1 MKIKPVAKAVPSP
14 IPTAAEA
21 AADPSLLAPAVRRG
35 PRGAGALLG
44 AGLLGGLFAP
54 AAVGADEAVPPP
66 EVPVLD
72 ASRAADAEA
81 TARAEE
87 AREAVAT
94 VVAPILQ
101 KALEEEGR
109 GFFGCVSIDPPY
121 VFSENEALDIIR
133 QEFAKEGVELLPDR
147 ELSGFAEDRPNRG
160 NEVEEP
166 SSSGEGTGRWRFDLG
181 TEDGTLFVEFLTRHD
196 NVALREEKE
205 PWFTMDCPDLP
216 ACSERVREK
225 LSSRTN
231 GDPATI
237 ALFFDPLTYIP
248 PPKDK
253 PWDWTLPEE
262 VRQPR
267 EAAQN
272 ELAHRQLHEQVRF
285 FLDWA
290 RKEGKLPGQ
299 STGKGENE

>member
-1 MKIKPVAKAVPSP
+1 MKIKPVAESAPSP
-14 IPTAAEA
+14 VPTAAEA

-54 AAVGADEAVPPP
+54 AAAGADNAPPP
-66 EVPVLD
+66 PDVPALD
-72 ASRAADAEA
+72 AAHAADAEA
-81 TARAEE
+81 AARAEK

-101 KALEEEGR
+101 KAMDEEGR
-109 GFFGCVSIDPPY
+109 GYFGCVAIDAPY

-147 ELSGFAEDRPNRG
+147 ELSGFAENRPDRDKQ
-160 NEVEEP
+160 EENPP
-166 SSSGEGTGRWRFDLG
+166 STGDGTGRWRFDLG
-181 TEDGTLFVEFLTRHD
+181 TEDGALFVEFLTRND

-205 PWFTMDCPDLP
+205 AWFTMDCPDLP
-216 ACSERVREK
+216 ACSERIREK
-225 LSSRTN
+225 MSSRTN
-231 GDPATI
+231 GFPATI

-248 PPKDK
+248 PSRDK
-253 PWDWTLPEE
+253 PWDWSEPEE
-262 VRQPR
+262 VRQSR

-299 STGKGENE
+299 GPAKGENE

>member
-1 MKIKPVAKAVPSP
+1 MKIIPVAKAAPSP

-54 AAVGADEAVPPP
+54 GAVGADEAAPPP
-66 EVPVLD
+66 EVPALD
-72 ASRAADAEA
+72 AERVADAEA
-81 TARAEE
+81 VVRAEE
-87 AREAVAT
+87 SREAVAT

-101 KALEEEGR
+101 KALDEEGR
-109 GFFGCVSIDPPY
+109 GYFGCLAIDPPY
-121 VFSENEALDIIR
+121 VFSENEALNIIR

-147 ELSGFAEDRPNRG
+147 ELSGFAENRPERDK
-160 NEVEEP
+160 EEENP
-166 SSSGEGTGRWRFDLG
+166 SGAGEGTGRWRFDLG
-181 TEDGTLFVEFLTRHD
+181 TEDGSFFVEFLTRHD
-196 NVALREEKE
+196 NVALREEEKPSYIME
-205 PWFTMDCPDLP
+205 CPDLP

-231 GDPATI
+231 GPPATI
-237 ALFFDPLTYIP
+237 ALFFDPLVEVP
-248 PPKDK
+248 LPQDK
-253 PWDWTLPEE
+253 SRDWTLPEE
-262 VRQPR
+262 VRQPH
-267 EAAQN
+267 EAAKS
-272 ELAHRQLHEQVRF
+272 ELAHRQLHEQIRF

-299 STGKGENE
+299 STGKGESE